1 MSVATAPTAA
11 SAPLTTAAERKAAGK
26 AARRTS
32 PRNSPSA
39 WEPPPG
45 RPDPVDVVE
54 QESAARVPE
63 LVPIRYGRMLVSP
76 FTFYRG
82 AAAIM
87 AADLAGGPTSG
98 ITVQLCGDAHLS
110 NFGVFAAPDRRL
122 VFDLNDFDET
132 HEGPWEW
139 DVQRLVASIEI
150 GARDNGFSPRQR
162 RAAVLATAR
171 RYREAM
177 RAFAAMTNLDVW
189 YARMDVDAVVAER
202 AGRLSRDDAEAI
214 RRLAGKSRAK
224 NSLRAVS
231 RLTEVVDGR
240 LRIAS
245 APPLIERVSD
255 LLPEA
260 AAKELTDAI
269 QALLDQY
276 VASLPDDRRRLVSSY
291 RFVDMA
297 RKVVGVGSVGTRAW
311 IVLLEGRDGADSL
324 VLQAKEAEAS
334 VLEEHVGPSRYANHG
349 ERVVQGQ
356 RLMQAAGD
364 VLLGWLHTTGM
375 DGRPRD
381 FYVRQLWDGK
391 GSADVA
397 TMNPDRLARYG
408 EFCSWTLARA
418 HARSGDRIAI
428 AAYLGSGEAYDRAL
442 AEFCE
447 RYAEQNDADFKA
459 LERAV
464 DAGRLSVQAG

>member
-1 MSVATAPTAA
+1 MSAATAV
-11 SAPLTTAAERKAAGK
+11 SAPHTTAEHKAAGK
-26 AARRTS
+26 SARRTS
-32 PRNSPSA
+32 PRNSPAA

-54 QESAARVPE
+54 QESASRVPE

-87 AADLAGGPTSG
+87 AADLAGSPTSG

-110 NFGVFAAPDRRL
+110 NFGVFASPDRRL

-139 DVQRLVASIEI
+139 DVQRLAASLEI
-150 GARDNGFSPRQR
+150 GARDRGFAPKQR
-162 RAAVLATAR
+162 RAAVLATVR

-177 RAFAAMTNLDVW
+177 RAFAGMTHLDVW
-189 YARMDVDAVVAER
+189 YARMDVEEAVAGR
-202 AGRLSRDDAEAI
+202 AGRLSREDAKAT
-214 RRLAGKSRAK
+214 RRLAEKARGK
-224 NSLRAVS
+224 NSVRALS

-245 APPLIERVSD
+245 APPLIERMSD
-255 LLPEA
+255 LLPDA
-260 AAKELTDAI
+260 DAKALTDRI
-269 QALLDQY
+269 QVLLDQY
-276 VASLPDDRRRLVSSY
+276 LASLPDDRRRLVSSY

-311 IVLLEGRDGADSL
+311 VLLLEGRDDADPL

-334 VLEEHVGPSRYANHG
+334 VLEEHVGPSRYENHG

-356 RLMQAAGD
+356 RLMQAASD
-364 VLLGWLHTTGM
+364 VLLGWLHTTGI
-375 DGRPRD
+375 DGQPRD

-397 TMNPDRLARYG
+397 TMEPDRLARYG
-408 EFCSWTLARA
+408 EACGWTLARA

-428 AAYLGSGEAYDRAL
+428 AAYLGSGAAYDRAL
-442 AEFCE
+442 AEFAE

-464 DAGRLSVQAG
+464 DAGRLSVQPG

>member
-1 MSVATAPTAA
+1 
-11 SAPLTTAAERKAAGK
+11 
-26 AARRTS
+26 
-32 PRNSPSA
+32 
-39 WEPPPG
+39 
-45 RPDPVDVVE
+45 
-54 QESAARVPE
+54 
-63 LVPIRYGRMLVSP
+63 MLVSP

-87 AADLAGGPTSG
+87 AADLAGTPTSG
-98 ITVQLCGDAHLS
+98 ISVQLCGDAHLS
-110 NFGVFAAPDRRL
+110 NFGVFAAPDRKL

-139 DVQRLVASIEI
+139 DVQRLAASIEI
-150 GARDNGFSPRQR
+150 GARDRGFGPKQR

-177 RAFAAMTNLDVW
+177 RAFAGMTNLDVW
-189 YARMDVDAVVAER
+189 YARMDVDAVVAEH
-202 AGRLSRDDAEAI
+202 AGRLSGDDVKATRRMAEKA
-214 RRLAGKSRAK
+214 RAK
-224 NSLRAVS
+224 NSLRALS

-255 LLPEA
+255 LLPDA
-260 AAKELTDAI
+260 DAKDLTDRI
-269 QALLDQY
+269 QVLLDQY
-276 VASLPDDRRRLVSSY
+276 IASLPDDRRRLVSSY

-311 IVLLEGRDGADSL
+311 VLLLEGRDVADAL

-364 VLLGWLHTTGM
+364 VLLGWLHTTGI
-375 DGRPRD
+375 DGQPRD

-397 TMNPDRLARYG
+397 TMNPDRLASYG
-408 EFCSWTLARA
+408 EFCGWTLARA

-442 AEFCE
+442 AEFSE

-459 LERAV
+459 LERAL
-464 DAGRLSVQAG
+464 DAGRLSVQPG